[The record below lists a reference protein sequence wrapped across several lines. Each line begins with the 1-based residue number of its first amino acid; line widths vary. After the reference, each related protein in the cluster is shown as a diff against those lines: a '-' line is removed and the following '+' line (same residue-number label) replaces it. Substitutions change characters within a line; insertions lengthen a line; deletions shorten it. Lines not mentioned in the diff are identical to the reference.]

1 MKKRRIRVD
10 WPNGSTS
17 FYESISTCAKS
28 LGIANMSVYN
38 YLHGGTIPMGIKFS
52 YSDMTGE
59 EELLRQV
66 MQINP
71 VVRIDE

>member
-17 FYESISTCAKS
+17 FYQSVIACAKS
-28 LGIANMSVYN
+28 LGISTMTVHN
-38 YLHGGTIPMGIKFS
+38 YLKDHCVMGIKFS
-52 YSDMTGE
+52 YSDMSGE

-66 MQINP
+66 MQINH